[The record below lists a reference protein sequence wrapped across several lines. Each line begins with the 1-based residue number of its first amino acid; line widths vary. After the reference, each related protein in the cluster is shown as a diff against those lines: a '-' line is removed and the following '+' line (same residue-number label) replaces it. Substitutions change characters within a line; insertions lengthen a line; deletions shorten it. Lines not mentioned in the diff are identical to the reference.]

1 MIPPSITDA
10 KKLANELRSRGVM
23 VLSFLGEGR
32 YGAAS
37 YGHKRATCDA
47 MRQVTDRICELIN
60 DGTIR
65 IPEELSK

>member
-10 KKLANELRSRGVM
+10 KKLAAELRSRGVL
-23 VLSFLGEGR
+23 VLSFDKGQ

-47 MRQVTDRICELIN
+47 MKQVTDRICELIEQCV
-60 DGTIR
+60 IR
-65 IPEELSK
+65 IPDELSK